1 MSMLRKLAVALALLI
16 GGIASVQ
23 AQTLVNLNHSFPGG
37 FALIT
42 LQLTDGTVM
51 AQSGNN
57 QGDWYKLTPDNIG
70 SYVNGTWTKMASLP
84 TGYRPYAFASAVLA
98 DGRLIV
104 EGGEYQPDQD
114 FSLTGLGAIY
124 DPLANTWTAMPH
136 PKGKKWGWIGDSD
149 SLVLPDG
156 RYVLG
161 NKLYKLMAALDP
173 KTMKWKGLT
182 STGHNG
188 FNSEETWTLMP
199 DGTILTENVK
209 KGPDTQIYNPV
220 TGVWSDAGK
229 TPVALNGPPCCSCE
243 GFGGLKPYCPPG
255 EIGPALLMPD
265 GSVFATG
272 ALPKGENTAHTAV
285 YKNGSWTA
293 GPDVPNHDDCGDTF
307 ASLLPNGHAL
317 FEATSGSLYEFDGA
331 SIITTHL
338 NGAGNPLMVLP
349 TGEILLGGGQV
360 YRSTGSANPAWA
372 PAITNAPSAVTR
384 GATFKISGTQFN
396 GLSQANSFG
405 DELQTFTNYPLLRI
419 TNTATG
425 HVFYAR
431 THDHSSMGVA
441 TGSTIVSTKVDVP
454 NGVETG
460 ASSMVVVANGIAST
474 PVNVTV
480 N

>member
-1 MSMLRKLAVALALLI
+1 MLRKLAIALALCAVVI
-16 GGIASVQ
+16 VPAQ
-23 AQTLVNLNHSFPGG
+23 AQSLVNLNHSFPGG

-51 AQSGNN
+51 AQSGDN
-57 QGDWYKLTPDNIG
+57 QGDWYKLTPDNTG

-84 TGYRPYAFASAVLA
+84 SGYRPYAFASAVLA
-98 DGRLIV
+98 DGRLII

-114 FSLTGLGAIY
+114 FALTGLGAIY
-124 DPLANTWTAMPH
+124 DPKANTWTAMPH
-136 PKGKKWGWIGDSD
+136 PTQKNWGFIGDSS

-156 RYVLG
+156 RYVIG
-161 NKLYKLMAALDP
+161 NKLYKTMVALDP
-173 KTMKWKGLT
+173 QKMKWKALK
-182 STGHNG
+182 STGHKG
-188 FNSEETWTLMP
+188 FNSEETWTLLP
-199 DGTILTENVK
+199 NGTILTENVK
-209 KGPDTQIYNPV
+209 KGPSTQIYNPI
-220 TGVWSDAGK
+220 TGVWSDAGN

-243 GFGGLKPYCPPG
+243 EFGGPKPYCPPG

-272 ALPKGENTAHTAV
+272 AIPKGQNTAHTAV
-285 YKNGSWTA
+285 YKNGTWTA
-293 GPDVPNHDDCGDTF
+293 GPDIPSHDDCGDAF

-317 FEATSGSLYEFDGA
+317 FEAQSGSLYEFNGS
-331 SIITTHL
+331 SIVATHL

-360 YRSTGSANPAWA
+360 YRSSGSANPSWA
-372 PAITNAPSAVTR
+372 PTISGAPSTVTR
-384 GATFKISGTQFN
+384 GATFTISGTQFN

-405 DELQTFTNYPLLRI
+405 DELQTFTNYPLVRI

-431 THDHSSMGVA
+431 THDHSTMGVA
-441 TGSTIVSTKVDVP
+441 TGSMSVSTHVDVP
-454 NGVETG
+454 AGMETG
-460 ASSMVVVANGIAST
+460 ASTMVVVANGIPSV

>member
-1 MSMLRKLAVALALLI
+1 MLRKLAIALALCLGAI
-16 GGIASVQ
+16 VPAQ

-57 QGDWYKLTPDNIG
+57 QGDWYKLTPDNTG

-98 DGRLIV
+98 DGRLIIM
-104 EGGEYQPDQD
+104 GGEYQPDQD

-124 DPLANTWTAMPH
+124 DPKANTWTAMAH
-136 PKGKKWGWIGDSD
+136 PKGAHWDFIGDSS

-156 RYVLG
+156 RYLIG
-161 NKLYKLMAALDP
+161 DKLYSLMAALDP
-173 KTMKWKGLT
+173 KKLKWKELQ
-182 STGHNG
+182 SIGHKG
-188 FNSEETWTLMP
+188 FNSEETWTLLP
-199 DGTILTENVK
+199 DGTVLTENVK
-209 KGPDTQIYNPV
+209 KGPGTQIYNPV
-220 TGVWSDAGK
+220 TGVWSDAGN
-229 TPVALNGPPCCSCE
+229 TPLPLNGPPCCSCE
-243 GFGGLKPYCPPG
+243 GFGGPKPYCPPG

-272 ALPKGENTAHTAV
+272 AIPKGGNTAHTAV
-285 YKNGSWTA
+285 YKNATWTA
-293 GPDVPNHDDCGDTF
+293 GPDIPNHDDCGDTF

-317 FEATSGSLYEFDGA
+317 FEALSGSLYEFDGT

-349 TGEILLGGGQV
+349 TGEILLGGAQV

-372 PAITNAPSAVTR
+372 PAITKSPSAITR
-384 GATFKISGTQFN
+384 GATFKLTGTQFN

-405 DELQTFTNYPLLRI
+405 DELQTFTNYPLVRI

-431 THDHSSMGVA
+431 THDHSTMGVA
-441 TGSTIVSTKVDVP
+441 TGSTKVFTQVDVP
-454 NGVETG
+454 ASMETG
-460 ASSMVVVANGIAST
+460 ASTMVVVANGIAST